1 MTTLQA
7 LYESLGALTDAEERE
22 YSRRR
27 AGKIAEIAAYI
38 AEYLDPRDMA
48 QPLSVIG
55 LAEAL
60 MASAEDMNR
69 IQGDDVHGEVAS
81 RYTRNGNPLT
91 FTV

>member
-27 AGKIAEIAAYI
+27 AAKIAEIAAYI
-38 AEYLDPRDMA
+38 AEYLDPRV
-48 QPLSVIG
+48 SVIG
-55 LAEAL
+55 LAETL
-60 MASAEDMNR
+60 MASAEDMGR

-91 FTV
+91 FTN